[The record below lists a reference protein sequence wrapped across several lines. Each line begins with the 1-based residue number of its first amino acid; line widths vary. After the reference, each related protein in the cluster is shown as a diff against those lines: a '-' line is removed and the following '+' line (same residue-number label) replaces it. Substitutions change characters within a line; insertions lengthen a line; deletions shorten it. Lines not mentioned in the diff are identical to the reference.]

1 MDLETLTT
9 WCHSLAKAYSTGI
22 RLYRGGEPL
31 YFYSVYPLHP
41 DPAGPYIPKILECEA
56 EAGIITTPA
65 YQFYGFLAVEPG
77 LWVILGPTRALRGDG
92 RELDE
97 LLALLAVPAEEREGY
112 TQALRSAPVISA
124 HRMAWLLS
132 SLVTALRGQPFPVEQ
147 VWLDIRPED
156 SQQSVHASHAR
167 QRLESTDDADAHQLV
182 RQSYAWEQL
191 VTSYIE
197 DGRPETLR
205 ELFSAP
211 PRVAAGRMAQ
221 DSLRQVRNMGIC
233 TAALA
238 SRAAIRGGLDP
249 QDAFLASDLYI
260 QKLELM
266 TDPAAIERLIQEM
279 MIAYAQRVERLRGP
293 QAGQDR
299 FFRLCAQYVSQNIFT
314 TIRAEQMAR
323 ELGYTRAYLCTRFKQ
338 ETGISLTRYV
348 QQEKVAEAKH
358 LLRFTD
364 QELGDIAALLGF
376 SSQSHFQTV
385 FKQITGETPMAYRR
399 SGQV

>member
-31 YFYSVYPLHP
+31 YYYSVYPLHP
-41 DPAGPYIPKILECEA
+41 DPAGPYIPRILESGA
-56 EAGIITTPA
+56 ETGIITTPA

-77 LWVILGPTRALRGDG
+77 LRVVLGPTRALRGDG

-221 DSLRQVRNMGIC
+221 DGLRQVRNMGVC
-233 TAALA
+233 TAALS

-249 QDAFLASDLYI
+249 QDAFLVSDLYI

-279 MIAYAQRVERLRGP
+279 MIDYAQRVERLQGP

-338 ETGISLTRYV
+338 ETGIPLTRYV
-348 QQEKVAEAKH
+348 QQEKVAEAKR